1 MTIKI
6 QLGKFSKEIEEP
18 SDLATC
24 LEFALTWGEAA
35 DNNVG
40 LLRVCSAALGVALD
54 KEALLPKYRPDR
66 DKIYPYGRKILSRL
80 LEQGVSSQEIFT
92 SGSVVLSAMAAAIP
106 NKKEV
111 EEKED
116 FFLSPEE
123 ED

>member
-6 QLGKFSKEIEEP
+6 QLGKYDKEVEEP

-35 DNNVG
+35 DNNVD

-80 LEQGVSSQEIFT
+80 LEQGVSSSEIFS
-92 SGSVVLSAMAAAIP
+92 SGSAVLSAMASAIP
-106 NKKEV
+106 QKKEV
-111 EEKED
+111 EEKQD
-116 FFLSPEE
+116 FFHSAEE